1 MCCLLL
7 YDEESLMMI
16 GALSRRQKGETDTQ
30 KNSSLGDQSERKA
43 LEKEA
48 TPKNLLRLSLALFK
62 VLEKAK

>member
-7 YDEESLMMI
+7 YDEERLMMI

-48 TPKNLLRLSLALFK
+48 TQKNLRLSLALFK